1 MFFYPTDIFHFHTF
15 GCHLVSQLGSLL
27 QKCDPGRCDQNL
39 HESRLCFFTQQTFS
53 MSIPLAVTWCPSSGP
68 CDKPVVGLL
77 IGRSYLSEGD
87 VVARS
92 PSNHTQLLLEAN
104 ALLLEGDIPS
114 RIQILPKISKIGG
127 LYTINPFV
135 IFSIPNDSFQQRV

>member
-1 MFFYPTDIFHFHTF
+1 MIFYPADIFHFHSIC
-15 GCHLVSQLGSLL
+15 CHLGSQLGSLR
-27 QKCDPGRCDQNL
+27 QKCHPDKCDRNS
-39 HESRLCFFTQQTFS
+39 HKSRLWFFTHQTIP
-53 MSIPLAVTWCPSSGP
+53 MSIPWAVTWCPSSGP
-68 CDKPVVGLL
+68 CDKPVMGLL
-77 IGRSYLSEGD
+77 VGRSYRSEGD

-114 RIQILPKISKIGG
+114 RIQILPKVAKIGD